1 MREKIGPYRACSVK
15 FQEDF
20 WKLLAIKLV
29 FLGDSLGG
37 FFGLV
42 VVSLKTITVGGRDLE
57 EVGSIYAERELE
69 ATVPWCSLSGVELGP
84 L

>member
-42 VVSLKTITVGGRDLE
+42 VVSLKTITVGGGILKK
-57 EVGSIYAERELE
+57 SAPFTQRESWKLRCPG
-69 ATVPWCSLSGVELGP
+69 VLSP
-84 L
+84 RWS